1 MPHSADTPPPSGGL
15 DAAPRRVALLDRD
28 GTINLDTGYLA
39 DPDRFELLPG
49 AVAGLRRLVDAGFG
63 LVVVTNQ
70 SGIARGLIRPDALA
84 AIHQRMRAMLAA
96 HGITIDA
103 IEICPHGPDDGCDC
117 RKPLAGMVTRAA
129 ARLGF
134 DPGRAILFGDKPSDI
149 GLARAVGAM
158 AVLIGDTTAAAA
170 CHPAP
175 DLAAPDLDQA
185 VRLALARLQPSPAG

>member
-1 MPHSADTPPPSGGL
+1 MTRTETPAGGL
-15 DAAPRRVALLDRD
+15 QVAPRRMALLDRD

-39 DPDRFELLPG
+39 EPDRFELLPG

-70 SGIARGLIRPDALA
+70 SGIARGLIRPDALT

-117 RKPLAGMVTRAA
+117 RKPLPGMVWRAA

-134 DPGRAILFGDKPSDI
+134 NPRDAILFGDKPSDI
-149 GLARAVGAM
+149 GLARAVGAR
-158 AVLIGDTTAAAA
+158 AVLIGDTAAGAA
-170 CHPAP
+170 CDPAP
-175 DLAAPDLDQA
+175 DLTAPDLDRA
-185 VRLALARLQPSPAG
+185 VQLILHSEV